1 MALHRLDDLSWGFA
15 TNCFV
20 CAPDNGHGLQ
30 IPFFY
35 DDEADA
41 VRADYALSGAFSGP
55 PRYVHGGVT
64 LAILDDAM
72 AWAAIAS
79 AKTFAFTRKTTA
91 TFVRPVLVDH
101 RHRVEARVLDRTPE
115 GELDLTAMVLDA
127 EDRRCVETRAEFLAL
142 SARQAHSAIGEAA
155 DAHAGYLRD

>member
-20 CAPDNGHGLQ
+20 CAPGNGHGLR

-41 VRADYALSGAFSGP
+41 VRASYALGGAFSGP

-79 AKTFAFTRKTTA
+79 AKTFAFTRKTSA

-101 RHRVEARVLDRTPE
+101 PHRVEARVVGRRPD
-115 GELDLTAMVLDA
+115 GELDLTAVVVDG
-127 EDRRCVETRAEFLAL
+127 EDRRCVETTAEFLAV
-142 SARQAHSAIGEAA
+142 SARQARSAIGDVA